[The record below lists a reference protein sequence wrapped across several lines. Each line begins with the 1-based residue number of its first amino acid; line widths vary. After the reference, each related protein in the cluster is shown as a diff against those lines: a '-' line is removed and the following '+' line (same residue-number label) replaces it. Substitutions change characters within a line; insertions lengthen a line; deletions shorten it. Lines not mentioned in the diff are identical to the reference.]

1 MSNSEESKSTSIN
14 EDKNTATTPEGNNDS
29 SGDTSRNNAEDE
41 LLKAQLEA
49 ENAVSQAVQDINKT
63 INS

>member
-1 MSNSEESKSTSIN
+1 MSNSEENHPNEQKEDVSNTTSEENISKSTS
-14 EDKNTATTPEGNNDS
+14 
-29 SGDTSRNNAEDE
+29 EDE

-49 ENAVSQAVQDINKT
+49 EKAVSKAVQDINKT

>member
-1 MSNSEESKSTSIN
+1 MSNSEENKSSSAN
-14 EDKNTATTPEGNNDS
+14 EDKSNATKPEGNNDAS
-29 SGDTSRNNAEDE
+29 AGTSRNNSEDE

-49 ENAVSQAVQDINKT
+49 ENAVSQAVQDIKKT